1 MDNICRTTARAV
13 RRHFFM
19 VVADVTAE
27 LEGVCMQGQGDEA
40 ARALRRPAALF
51 AERRRRAPAA
61 IMKDEG
67 LVAVCK
73 VCFDAGEQ
81 PIG

>member
-1 MDNICRTTARAV
+1 MPRILKRSLQEPERNSKGR

-51 AERRRRAPAA
+51 AERRRRAPARVEV
-61 IMKDEG
+61 D
-67 LVAVCK
+67 
-73 VCFDAGEQ
+73 DR
-81 PIG
+81 